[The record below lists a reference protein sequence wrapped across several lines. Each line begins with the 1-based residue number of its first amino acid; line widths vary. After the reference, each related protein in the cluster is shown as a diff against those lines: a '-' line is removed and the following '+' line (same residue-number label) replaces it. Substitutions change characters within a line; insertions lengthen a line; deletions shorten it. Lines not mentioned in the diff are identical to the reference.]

1 MSRMFLVTGAK
12 GHVGNTVIKEL
23 LLNGENVRA
32 LAMPQDRTKSL
43 YGLNIPIFEGD
54 VCDIASLEALFQ
66 HDQNDELIVIH
77 TAGVVSISSKQD
89 RMIYDVNVNGTKNII
104 SMCKKHGAKRLI
116 YVSSV
121 HAIPEKPAGEMITE
135 VDHFDPAL
143 VEGYYAKTKAEA
155 TQLVLDSVKD
165 GLDAVVVHP
174 SGIIGPN
181 DYGRAHMTQMII
193 DYLEGRLTACIEGGY
208 DFVDVR
214 DVAKGIIAAASE
226 GRSGECYIL
235 SNTYIDVVAL
245 LENLHQL
252 SGKRRIKTVLPR
264 WFALMTAPLAELF
277 YNMLGQPPLFTRYSL
292 YTLYSN
298 AIFSH
303 EKATRELGFKPRS
316 IRLTAL
322 DTITWLIENK
332 RIKKRAALRLRKF
345 CAA

>member
-1 MSRMFLVTGAK
+1 VGKLYIVTGAK
-12 GHVGNTVIKEL
+12 GHVGNTVIKAL
-23 LLNGENVRA
+23 LASGENVRA
-32 LAMPQDRTKSL
+32 LAVPQDRTKAL

-54 VCDIASLEALFQ
+54 VCDPDSLEALFQ
-66 HDQNDELIVIH
+66 HDKNDELIVIH
-77 TAGVVSISSKQD
+77 TAGIVSISSKQD
-89 RMIYDVNVNGTKNII
+89 QKVYDVNVNGTKNII
-104 SMCKKHGAKRLI
+104 SMCKKYGVKRLV

-121 HAIPEKPAGEMITE
+121 HAIPEKPAGETITE
-135 VDHFDPAL
+135 VSHFDPDL

-155 TQLVLDSVKD
+155 TQAVLDSVKD

-181 DYGRAHMTQMII
+181 DYGRAHMTQMMI
-193 DYLEGRLTACIEGGY
+193 DYLDGRLTACIEGGY

-214 DVAKGIIAAASE
+214 DVADGIIAAVDK

-235 SNTYIDVVAL
+235 SNTYTDVATL
-245 LENLHQL
+245 LDNLHQL

-264 WFALMTAPLAELF
+264 WFALATAPLAELF
-277 YNMLGQPPLFTRYSL
+277 YKLLGQPPLFTRYSL

-298 AIFSH
+298 ANFSH
-303 EKATRELGFKPRS
+303 AKATRELGYKPRS
-316 IRLTAL
+316 LRLTTL
-322 DTITWLIENK
+322 DTITWLLENK